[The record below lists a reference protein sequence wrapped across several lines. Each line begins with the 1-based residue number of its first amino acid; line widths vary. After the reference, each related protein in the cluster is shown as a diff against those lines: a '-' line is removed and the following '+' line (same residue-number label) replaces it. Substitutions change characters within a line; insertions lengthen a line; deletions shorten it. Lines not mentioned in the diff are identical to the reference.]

1 MAITVRPLA
10 EADLATAD
18 QIFRQSFGTFLGI
31 PDPSAFRGDAAV
43 VAPRCRANPEAA
55 LGAYDGEILVG
66 SCFGARWGSFA
77 VLGPVTVQPELW
89 NQGIAKLLLEQT
101 VAMFDR
107 WGIRQAAL
115 FTFPHSPRH
124 IGLYQK
130 FGFWPRY
137 LTPVMS
143 KPVQKPRNA
152 AGALRFS
159 NLTAAERAV
168 YLRHCAEITD
178 RNFPGLDVR
187 SEILS
192 IDEQRLGETIL
203 VSDTHGLAGFAA
215 CHIGAGSEAG
225 TGNLFVKFGAVRPG
239 NEAAELFGQLLDAC
253 ESIAGESSCREIHAG
268 VNTARHTAYRI
279 MLDRGFRTILEG
291 VAMLRPNEPGY
302 NRPDCFVIDDL
313 R

>member
-31 PDPSAFRGDAAV
+31 PDPTAFRGDASV
-43 VAPRCRANPEAA
+43 VESRWRADPEAA
-55 LGAYDGEILVG
+55 LGAYDGETLVG

-77 VLGPVTVQPELW
+77 FLGPITVRPELW
-89 NQGIAKLLLEQT
+89 NQGIAKLLLEQM

-115 FTFPHSPRH
+115 FTFPQSPRH

-143 KPVQKPRNA
+143 KPVQRPQNA
-152 AGALRFS
+152 GVAPRFS
-159 NLTAAERAV
+159 TLTVAERATC
-168 YLRHCAEITD
+168 LRHCAEITD
-178 RNFPGLDVR
+178 RIFPGLDVR

-192 IDEQRLGETIL
+192 IDDQRLGETIL
-203 VSDTHGLAGFAA
+203 ISDRHGLTGFAA

-225 TGNLFVKFGAVRPG
+225 SGTLFVKFAAVRPG
-239 NEAAELFGQLLDAC
+239 NEAPELFGRLLDAC
-253 ESIAGESSCREIHAG
+253 ESVAGLSNCREIHAG
-268 VNTARHTAYRI
+268 VNTARHQAYRI

-291 VAMLRPNEPGY
+291 VAMLRPNEAGY

>member
-10 EADLATAD
+10 EADLVTAD

-31 PDPSAFRGDAAV
+31 PDPTAFRGDAAV
-43 VAPRCRANPEAA
+43 VASRWRADSEAA
-55 LGAYDGEILVG
+55 LGAYDGETLAG

-77 VLGPVTVQPELW
+77 FLGPITVRPELW

-115 FTFPHSPRH
+115 FTFPQSPRH

-143 KPVQKPRNA
+143 KPVQKPRDTNA
-152 AGALRFS
+152 ALRFS
-159 NLTAAERAV
+159 NLTAAERATS
-168 YLRHCAEITD
+168 LGHCAEITD
-178 RNFPGLDVR
+178 RIFPGLDVR

-192 IDEQRLGETIL
+192 INEQRLGETIL
-203 VSDTHGLAGFAA
+203 ISDRHGLAGFAA

-225 TGNLFVKFGAVRPG
+225 TGTLFVKFAAVRPG
-239 NEAAELFGQLLDAC
+239 NEAPELFARLLDSC
-253 ESIAGESSCREIHAG
+253 ESTAGESNCREVHAG
-268 VNTARHTAYRI
+268 VNTARHHAYRI
-279 MLDRGFRTILEG
+279 MLDRGFRPILEG
-291 VAMLRPNEPGY
+291 VAMLRPNEPAY

>member
-31 PDPSAFRGDAAV
+31 PDPTAFRGDAGV
-43 VAPRCRANPEAA
+43 VESRWRADPEAA
-55 LGAYDGEILVG
+55 LGAYDGETLVG

-77 VLGPVTVQPELW
+77 FLGPITVRPELW
-89 NQGIAKLLLEQT
+89 NQGIAKLLLEQM

-115 FTFPHSPRH
+115 FTFPQSPRH

-143 KPVQKPRNA
+143 KPVQRPQNA
-152 AGALRFS
+152 GVAPRFS
-159 NLTAAERAV
+159 TLTVAERATC
-168 YLRHCAEITD
+168 LRHCAEITD
-178 RNFPGLDVR
+178 RIFPGLDVR

-192 IDEQRLGETIL
+192 IDDQRLGETIL
-203 VSDTHGLAGFAA
+203 ISDRHGL
-215 CHIGAGSEAG
+215 
-225 TGNLFVKFGAVRPG
+225 TG
-239 NEAAELFGQLLDAC
+239 NEAPELFGRLLDAC
-253 ESIAGESSCREIHAG
+253 ESVAGLSNCREIHAG
-268 VNTARHTAYRI
+268 VNTARHQAYRI

-291 VAMLRPNEPGY
+291 VAMLRPNEAGY

>member
-31 PDPSAFRGDAAV
+31 PDPAAFRGDAAV
-43 VAPRCRANPEAA
+43 VASRWRVDPEAA
-55 LGAYDGEILVG
+55 LGAYDGETLVG

-77 VLGPVTVQPELW
+77 FLGPITVRPELW
-89 NQGIAKLLLEQT
+89 NQGIAKLLLQQT

-107 WGIRQAAL
+107 WGVRQAAL
-115 FTFPHSPRH
+115 FTFPQSPRH

-143 KPVQKPRNA
+143 KPVQKPRNT
-152 AGALRFS
+152 GKALRFS
-159 NLTAAERAV
+159 KLTAAERGTH
-168 YLRHCAEITD
+168 LGHCAEITD
-178 RNFPGLDVR
+178 RIFSGLDVR

-192 IDEQRLGETIL
+192 IEDQHLGETVLI
-203 VSDTHGLAGFAA
+203 SDTHGLAGFAA

-225 TGNLFVKFGAVRPG
+225 TGTLFVKFGAVRPG
-239 NEAAELFGQLLDAC
+239 NMAPELFGRLLDAC
-253 ESIAGESSCREIHAG
+253 EDIAGESNCREIHAC
-268 VNTARHTAYRI
+268 VNTARHDAYRI

>member
-10 EADLATAD
+10 EADLVTAD

-43 VAPRCRANPEAA
+43 VASRWRANPEAA
-55 LGAYDGEILVG
+55 LGAYDGETLVG

-77 VLGPVTVQPELW
+77 FLGPITVRPELW

-101 VAMFDR
+101 VALFDR

-115 FTFPHSPRH
+115 FTFPQSPRH

-130 FGFWPRY
+130 FDFWPRY

-143 KPVQKPRNA
+143 KPVQKPRNT
-152 AGALRFS
+152 GEALHFS
-159 NLTAAERAV
+159 KLTTAERATS
-168 YLRHCAEITD
+168 LRHCAEITD
-178 RNFPGLDVR
+178 RIFPGLDVR

-192 IDEQRLGETIL
+192 IAEQRLGETIL
-203 VSDTHGLAGFAA
+203 VSDRQGLAGFAA

-239 NEAAELFGQLLDAC
+239 AEAPELFGLLLDAC
-253 ESIAGESSCREIHAG
+253 ESVAGGSNCREIHAG
-268 VNTARHTAYRI
+268 VNTARHQTYRI

-291 VAMLRPNEPGY
+291 VAMLRPNEAGY